1 MNTLVAANRRD
12 FFGAAASLA
21 ALSLP
26 MSSAFAAGPQKRGG
40 TLRVSINQAVNK
52 LNPLVARVTPEY
64 LVAELLYSGLTRI
77 GPTMAPEADL
87 AQSWTSSPDLTQ
99 WTFKLRSGLVFHDG
113 SACTSADVVASFQAI
128 LDAKTASPGRQNIG
142 PIASVSAPDKGTVV
156 FVLSSPYAD
165 LPVALAFPSAK
176 IVPASVLQKG
186 LDRLNREAI
195 GTGPFKLV
203 TFEPERIVVVARNEA
218 YYDKA
223 RPYLDRIEVRVYPD
237 ATAEGSAL
245 IAGDTDLMALVQ
257 PAEFARLK
265 AASGVNALKLPSGVF
280 CNINLG
286 CNQKPFNDVRVR
298 KALALTVDR
307 PAMVDFVAEGY
318 GTVANDSPVSASY
331 SFYKELP
338 PRKRDIAQAKK
349 LLAEA
354 GHDKGLTVTLIAS
367 DNPSI
372 RTQMAVA
379 LREMAKPAGF
389 NINVQ
394 TMPHATYL
402 EQVWKKGNFY
412 VGFYNMQPTVDSIF
426 SLLYTSNASWNET
439 HWNNAIFDKLVA
451 DARATADTKKRTE
464 LYAEAQR
471 LMTEEVPSIIP
482 VYFDLLR
489 AKRSYVEGYQVNP
502 RGLVY
507 RLDYV
512 SLGDGAPKRA

>member
-1 MNTLVAANRRD
+1 MTHIAFSNRRD
-12 FFGAAASLA
+12 FLAAAASLA
-21 ALSLP
+21 AVSFPLSN
-26 MSSAFAAGPQKRGG
+26 AAAAGPQRRGG
-40 TLRVSINQAVNK
+40 TLRVSISQAVNK
-52 LNPLVARVTPEY
+52 LNPLQARVTPEY

-77 GPTMAPEADL
+77 GPSMAPEADL
-87 AQSWTSSPDLTQ
+87 AESWSSSSDLTQ
-99 WTFKLRSGLVFHDG
+99 WTFKLRQGVVFHDG
-113 SACTSADVVASFQAI
+113 SPCTSGDVVASFQAI

-142 PIASVSAPDKGTVV
+142 PIKSVAAPDKATVV
-156 FVLSSPYAD
+156 FTLSTPYAD
-165 LPVALAFPSAK
+165 FPVALAFPNAK
-176 IVPASVLQKG
+176 VVPAAIVEKG
-186 LDRLNREAI
+186 MDRLSREAV

-203 TFEPERIVVVARNEA
+203 TFEPERIVTVVRNDK
-218 YYDKA
+218 YYDKV
-223 RPYLDRIEVRVYPD
+223 RPYLDKIEVRVYPD
-237 ATAEGSAL
+237 PTAEGSAL

-257 PAEFARLK
+257 PTEFARLK
-265 AASGVNALKLPSGVF
+265 ASNNIDALKLPSGVF

-298 KALALTVDR
+298 RALALTVDR
-307 PAMVDFVAEGY
+307 QAMIDFVAEGY
-318 GTVANDSPVSASY
+318 GTVAYDNPINSSY
-331 SFYKELP
+331 QFFKDVRH
-338 PRKRDIAQAKK
+338 RKQDITQAKK

-354 GHDKGLTVTLIAS
+354 GYDKGLNLTLIAS

-379 LREMAKPAGF
+379 LKEMAKPAGF
-389 NINVQ
+389 NIDVQ

-439 HWNNAIFDKLVA
+439 HWNNATFDKLVA
-451 DARATADTKKRTE
+451 DARATSDVSKRAE

-471 LMTEEVPSIIP
+471 LMSDEVPSIIP
-482 VYFDLLR
+482 VFFDLLR
-489 AKRSYVEGYQVNP
+489 AKRKYVEGYQVNP

-512 SLGDGAPKRA
+512 SLGDGAPKRS